1 MEKNKLRK
9 ILEIES
15 LEKSFLDRNTYQHAV
30 DAKSQEEINN
40 ASKKN
45 TILRENNTILRENN
59 KEYIKLNDGYKS
71 KQI

>member
-40 ASKKN
+40 ASKKKYN
-45 TILRENNTILRENN
+45 P
-59 KEYIKLNDGYKS
+59 
-71 KQI
+71 